1 MSKTITLTGPLM
13 KKFKVSEHV
22 EILTD
27 NADNRMAAD
36 AYNALDRGKVSRELV
51 RYWRKIIM
59 DNEGNRAKAVRE
71 IKEDIQFIKPQ
82 PDDDIPA
89 DLKLPAVSH
98 RIMVIPDLHA
108 PYHHPDTLEFLLH
121 VRAAFGPDTVV
132 SLGDEADYHAL
143 SFHDSDPN
151 LDSAGTELEK
161 AKVFL
166 KDLHLHFPQMLICHS
181 NHGSMQFRR
190 AKAHGI
196 PVQMLKRYRDVLLP
210 GIPSNG
216 WAWRYAWRLDTPL
229 GPVLF
234 KHQAA
239 GTPVGDAAHEQANLV
254 VGHMHGTCAVDYAA
268 SSGRLY
274 WAMTSGCL
282 IDKDALA
289 FAYGKHSKNKPII
302 ACSVIEEGVPR
313 IIPMLLD
320 EDGRW
325 VGRTA

>member
-1 MSKTITLTGPLM
+1 MKGPLM
-13 KKFKVSEHV
+13 RKFNVSEHV
-22 EILTD
+22 QILTANKTNREAS
-27 NADNRMAAD
+27 NA
-36 AYNALDRGKVSRELV
+36 YTALDRGTVSPELV
-51 RYWRKIIM
+51 RYWRSLFIT
-59 DNEGNRAKAVRE
+59 NEGNQAKTDRDL
-71 IKEDIQFIKPQ
+71 KEDRQFIKPQ

-89 DLKLPAVSH
+89 GLRLPNVVKK
-98 RIMVIPDLHA
+98 ILVIPDLHA
-108 PYHHPDTLEFLLH
+108 PYQHPDAIEFLKH
-121 VRAAFGPDTVV
+121 VRDVWHPNVVV

-166 KDLHLHFPQMLICHS
+166 AELHSHFPQLLICHS
-181 NHGSMQFRR
+181 NHGSMQYRR

-210 GIPSNG
+210 GIDSSG
-216 WAWRYAWRLDTPL
+216 WAWRYAWRLQTAL
-229 GPVLF
+229 GPILF

-239 GTPVGDAAHEQANLV
+239 GTPIADAAHEQANLV
-254 VGHMHGTCAVDYAA
+254 VGHMHGTCGMDYAA

-274 WAMTSGCL
+274 WALTSGCL

-302 ACSVIEEGVPR
+302 ACTIINDGVPY

-325 VGRTA
+325 VERTRAE